1 MHEQMHVNACRG
13 QKTMLDVLELDLQV
27 IVIPPMCVLGTEASL
42 IQEQQPQAT
51 RNSLSC
57 RTISPAPSTKLYS
70 IQANLCIFLG
80 PELGNKMSSSL

>member
-1 MHEQMHVNACRG
+1 
-13 QKTMLDVLELDLQV
+13 MLDVLELDLQV
-27 IVIPPMCVLGTEASL
+27 VVIPLCVLGTEASL

-57 RTISPAPSTKLYS
+57 RTISPALSTKLCS
-70 IQANLCIFLG
+70 IQANPCIFLG